1 MGEKTA
7 MKVFLISSNIAN
19 TPYSVY
25 PLGLSMIAASLKNA
39 GHCVEQFDF
48 LAAGRSIE
56 ALTRAIGEFK
66 PEVIGISIRNID
78 NVNLLNEQ
86 RYIDTV
92 KNIVTEIRQVSSAKI
107 ILGGSGFSIM
117 PETILAKV
125 GADYGIIGEGESL
138 VVDFINQATV
148 GTYPKEKIIRGAPK
162 LCLKQIPSA
171 YYDSSIMQFYLKS
184 GNVASLQTKR
194 GCVHK
199 CVYCSYPI
207 LEGVNI
213 RIRDTQAVV
222 DDIQNLIANF
232 GAKYI
237 FFTDSVF
244 NDDAGYYLKVL
255 AEMQRRKINIPW
267 TAFFKPQGLD
277 DSALALMQET
287 GLKAAEIGAD
297 ACSDITLK
305 KLGKSFLFKEIVEC
319 NALFAKYN
327 IATAHYFMFGCPG
340 ETKETVIEGID
351 NIKNLPK
358 TASFIFMGI
367 RILPGTPLAQLA
379 IKEGLIKPGQD
390 LLEPVYYIAPELDKK
405 WLKTTLTEGFKGIR
419 NCVFPPDALDSSLAF
434 LHKLGYSGSLWEMLI
449 PGNAKRNRKNQNV
462 KK

>member
-1 MGEKTA
+1 MR
-7 MKVFLISSNIAN
+7 VFLISSNVAN

-25 PLGLSMIAASLKNA
+25 PLGLSMIAASIKNA
-39 GHCVEQFDF
+39 GHSVEQFDF
-48 LAAGRSIE
+48 LASNRSFE
-56 ALTRAIGEFK
+56 ALTKAINEFK
-66 PEVIGISIRNID
+66 PEIIGISIRNVD

-92 KNIVTEIRQVSSAKI
+92 KNIVQEVRKVSPAKI

-117 PETILAKV
+117 PEKILNTV
-125 GADYGIIGEGESL
+125 GADYGIMGEGEFL
-138 VVDFINQATV
+138 IVDFLKQAAN
-148 GTYPKEKIIRGAPK
+148 GIYPKDKVIRSDPK
-162 LCLKQIPSA
+162 LSQKQIPSA
-171 YYDSSIMQFYLKS
+171 NYDAGIMQYYLKS
-184 GNVASLQTKR
+184 GNIANLQTKR

-207 LEGVNI
+207 LEGSKI
-213 RIRDTQAVV
+213 RTRDTQAVV
-222 DDIQNLIANF
+222 DDIQNLITNF

-244 NDDAGYYLKVL
+244 NDDAGNYLKVL
-255 AEMQRRKINIPW
+255 EEMKKRKINIPW

-277 DSALALMQET
+277 DPALALMQET

-297 ACSDITLK
+297 APADTTLK
-305 KLGKSFLFKEIVEC
+305 KLGKSFLFKDIIEC

-340 ETKETVIEGID
+340 ETKVTVEEGIN
-351 NIKNLPK
+351 NIKSLPK
-358 TASFIFMGI
+358 TVSFIFMGI

-379 IKEGLIKPGQD
+379 TNEGLIKPKQD
-390 LLEPVYYIAPELDKK
+390 LLEPVYYIAPGIDAK
-405 WLKTTLTEGFKGIR
+405 WLEETLTEAFKGIR

-449 PGNAKRNRKNQNV
+449 PGNAKRNRKKQNV
-462 KK
+462 EK